1 MMEKVGFKGRDQR
14 DFLPDRWAFLN
25 FEWQRVKRNWTREE
39 EERTGGK
46 TDEYV
51 LVWKAQSKHKEK
63 E

>member
-1 MMEKVGFKGRDQR
+1 MMEKAGFKGRDQR
-14 DFLPDRWAFLN
+14 DFLSDRWAFLN

-39 EERTGGK
+39 EERRGGK